1 METLLAVRARIAIAI
16 LAGALLAAAPANKPV
31 ATITPAGQLDITLP
45 VNILRNDEVRK
56 HLTSGLTTVF
66 LLTANDG
73 GARVEIRYE
82 LWDEKFL
89 VAVIDGERR
98 VQKTSIDTFEHLAEW
113 WSRTPLR
120 IGKAQSEVRA
130 KLEVIPFSAREE
142 EDAQRWLAR
151 SIGESSNTADPSQ
164 RSDATSR
171 AGSILDLLIG
181 TSVQRHPLQTWRWTL
196 RAEKAR

>member
-1 METLLAVRARIAIAI
+1 VRARLAIAI
-16 LAGALLAAAPANKPV
+16 LAGTLLAAAPATRPV
-31 ATITPAGQLDITLP
+31 ATIAPGGQLDITLP
-45 VNILRNDEVRK
+45 ANILRNDEVRK

-98 VQKTSIDTFEHLAEW
+98 VQKTSIDTFEHLADW

-120 IGKAQSEVRA
+120 TGKGQSEVRA

-151 SIGESSNTADPSQ
+151 SIGESSNTADPAQ
-164 RSDATSR
+164 RNDATAR
-171 AGSILDLLIG
+171 TGSILDLLIG

-196 RAEKAR
+196 RAEKPR

>member
-1 METLLAVRARIAIAI
+1 VRARIAIAI
-16 LAGALLAAAPANKPV
+16 LAGALLAAAPATRPV
-31 ATITPAGQLDITLP
+31 ATITPGGQLDITLP
-45 VNILRNDEVRK
+45 ANILRNDEVRK

-120 IGKAQSEVRA
+120 TGKAQSEVRA

-151 SIGESSNTADPSQ
+151 SIGESSNTADPAQ
-164 RSDATSR
+164 RNDATAR

-196 RAEKAR
+196 RAEKAP

>member
-1 METLLAVRARIAIAI
+1 VRARIAIAI
-16 LAGALLAAAPANKPV
+16 LAGALLAAAPATRPV
-31 ATITPAGQLDITLP
+31 ATITPGGQLDITLP
-45 VNILRNDEVRK
+45 ANILRNDEVRK

-98 VQKTSIDTFEHLAEW
+98 VQKTSIDTFEHLTDW
-113 WSRTPLR
+113 WSHTPLR
-120 IGKAQSEVRA
+120 SGPARSDAHA
-130 KLEVIPFSAREE
+130 KLEVIPFSASEE

-151 SIGESSNTADPSQ
+151 SIGAGSNAGDPSQ
-164 RSDATSR
+164 PADAARST
-171 AGSILDLLIG
+171 GGILDLLIG

-196 RAEKAR
+196 HAERAK

>member
-1 METLLAVRARIAIAI
+1 MAVAILLTWGGFSNPPAIA
-16 LAGALLAAAPANKPV
+16 GGSKDPPHVPV
-31 ATITPAGQLDITLP
+31 ATLSSDGHLDVTLP
-45 VNILRNDEVRK
+45 ASILRNDEVQK

-66 LLTANDG
+66 LLTVNDG

-89 VAVIDGERR
+89 VTVIDSERR
-98 VQKTSIDTFEHLAEW
+98 IQKTSIDTFEHLAEW
-113 WSRTPLR
+113 WARTPLR
-120 IGKAQSEVRA
+120 VGKARSEVRA

-151 SIGESSNTADPSQ
+151 SIGASSNAADPAQ
-164 RSDATSR
+164 KKDAAST
-171 AGSILDLLIG
+171 AGGILDLLIG

-196 RAEKAR
+196 RAEKAP